1 MTGKIYKTSKGW
13 YLETKNNNYLPVY
26 PKQVI
31 EDVKIGARVN
41 YEVVEKENDG
51 MGYTEAYDII
61 KYAKI
66 L

>member
-13 YLETKNNNYLPVY
+13 YLETKNNDYLPVY
-26 PKQVI
+26 PKQKI

-51 MGYTEAYDII
+51 MGYTEAYEII

>member
-1 MTGKIYKTSKGW
+1 
-13 YLETKNNNYLPVY
+13 
-26 PKQVI
+26 VI

>member
-13 YLETKNNNYLPVY
+13 YLETKNNHYLPVY

-51 MGYTEAYDII
+51 MGYTEAYGII

>member
-13 YLETKNNNYLPVY
+13 FLETKNNHYLPVY

-31 EDVKIGARVN
+31 EDVKTGAKVN

>member
-13 YLETKNNNYLPVY
+13 FLETKNNHYLPVY

-31 EDVKIGARVN
+31 EDVKIGSRVN

-51 MGYTEAYDII
+51 MGYTEAYDVI

>member
-13 YLETKNNNYLPVY
+13 FLETKNNHYLPVY

-31 EDVKIGARVN
+31 EDVKIGARVFIAVIFLS
-41 YEVVEKENDG
+41 ELIKLLVVD
-51 MGYTEAYDII
+51 YY
-61 KYAKI
+61 